1 MCYLLLWK
9 GAQNADCV
17 SSYLNRAAI
26 LIHWQTCWRIAK
38 SQLTRQLPATLGW
51 LNMAIF
57 GPDKGETAKRR
68 HLYCYRDITVFSV
81 IVLVGILQNKDREAG
96 TLERTA

>member
-1 MCYLLLWK
+1 
-9 GAQNADCV
+9 
-17 SSYLNRAAI
+17 
-26 LIHWQTCWRIAK
+26 
-38 SQLTRQLPATLGW
+38 
-51 LNMAIF
+51 MAIF